1 MSDFLKNLVG
11 RSLGAIEVVRPR
23 VPSIYEPYR
32 RAGGL
37 LGAPSV
43 PRSAAS
49 EPEIET
55 DVEGNANAARIDRQ
69 AGPPRTSESTVSPLL
84 RTGSLNPTHLS
95 TTAPAR
101 PGTHPDS
108 RFGPLEVNRT
118 HVPRRPETAPGTE
131 VTRRGSEAAPA
142 AESAISHSVACELAA
157 PHESLVGEATL
168 KQPQPVSSTVR
179 PPLPSSWGTA
189 RSPDISSSANQPKPA
204 IEVSIGKVEVRA
216 VFPEPPVRRA
226 PPQRSRPTVSLDDY
240 LNRRNRGRR

>member
-1 MSDFLKNLVG
+1 MCPRSTSLTAGLV
-11 RSLGAIEVVRPR
+11 VW
-23 VPSIYEPYR
+23 
-32 RAGGL
+32 

-168 KQPQPVSSTVR
+168 KAAATRVKHGPSAATLKLGNGKKSRYFILGQP
-179 PPLPSSWGTA
+179 
-189 RSPDISSSANQPKPA
+189 PKPA
-204 IEVSIGKVEVRA
+204 IEVSIGRVEVRA

-226 PPQRSRPTVSLDDY
+226 RPHGRGQRYPWTTI
-240 LNRRNRGRR
+240 